1 MCAGLLCRAQSCSWR
16 MEVTARGHGELL
28 CYGREVQPCNELCG
42 LVLEGKEL
50 LHLLEGS
57 V

>member
-1 MCAGLLCRAQSCSWR
+1 